1 MNTYEVKTFD
11 LLNAVA
17 KFNRTYSKYVNSGY
31 TDDYARIRCNAIE
44 STLYALGMPIAING
58 CGRMYIKEAE

>member
-11 LLNAVA
+11 LLNAVD

-31 TDDYARIRCNAIE
+31 IDDYARVRCNAIE
-44 STLYALGMPIAING
+44 SALHTLGLPVAING

>member
-1 MNTYEVKTFD
+1 MNTYEVKTFE
-11 LLNAVA
+11 LLNAVD

-44 STLYALGMPIAING
+44 STLNMLGLPVAING

>member
-1 MNTYEVKTFD
+1 MCTYEVKTFD

-17 KFNRTYSKYVNSGY
+17 KFNRTYSQYVNSGY

-44 STLYALGMPIAING
+44 STLHALGLPVAING
-58 CGRMYIKEAE
+58 CGRMYIKED